1 MSEAATNWEIGPT
14 LRAMLRNKIGACL
27 IALQIAV
34 TMAVV
39 VNAAAIIAD
48 RRAAMDRPAGL
59 AEDELFHLSVRGYT
73 PNFNARAALEDD
85 LALLRQTPGVVD
97 ATPVNTVPM
106 SQGGWSMGLQTQP
119 GPNQDGRSVAV
130 YMVDDHGIDT
140 FGVELIAG
148 RDFAPED
155 VRERPDGT
163 SDWPPT
169 TILSAAMA
177 RGLWPED
184 DPTQVVGRTVYIGA
198 DEPMTVIGIVATLQG
213 PWPTSTNVEDSMLV
227 PDKLVT
233 DSVRYLIRTEPGRV
247 DELMP
252 VVEEALAKSNRQRI
266 VRAPQSMAETRAY
279 GYWLDSG
286 LSTTLAVVMAAL
298 LLITSFGIV
307 GLASFNVRQR
317 TRQIGTRR
325 ALGATKA
332 DIVRYFLVE
341 NFLIATAGV
350 LLGAVLT
357 VAFNVVLVQ
366 QLQVA
371 KVHWLAIPLGMA
383 ALWLLGLL
391 AVLGPARKASA
402 VPPAVATRT
411 V

>member
-1 MSEAATNWEIGPT
+1 
-14 LRAMLRNKIGACL
+14 
-27 IALQIAV
+27 
-34 TMAVV
+34 
-39 VNAAAIIAD
+39 
-48 RRAAMDRPAGL
+48 
-59 AEDELFHLSVRGYT
+59 
-73 PNFNARAALEDD
+73 
-85 LALLRQTPGVVD
+85 
-97 ATPVNTVPM
+97 
-106 SQGGWSMGLQTQP
+106 
-119 GPNQDGRSVAV
+119 
-130 YMVDDHGIDT
+130 
-140 FGVELIAG
+140 
-148 RDFAPED
+148 
-155 VRERPDGT
+155 
-163 SDWPPT
+163 
-169 TILSAAMA
+169 
-177 RGLWPED
+177 
-184 DPTQVVGRTVYIGA
+184 
-198 DEPMTVIGIVATLQG
+198 
-213 PWPTSTNVEDSMLV
+213 
-227 PDKLVT
+227 
-233 DSVRYLIRTEPGRV
+233 
-247 DELMP
+247 MP

-266 VRAPQSMAETRAY
+266 VRAPQSMAETRAF